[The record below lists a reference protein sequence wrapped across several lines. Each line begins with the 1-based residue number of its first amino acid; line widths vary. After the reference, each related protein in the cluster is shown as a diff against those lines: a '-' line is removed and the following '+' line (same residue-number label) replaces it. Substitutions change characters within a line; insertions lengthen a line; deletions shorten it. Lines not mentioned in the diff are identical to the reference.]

1 MPELSVRRGNSNLTW
16 ALSSLGLADLFK
28 PGFAQLY
35 DVSDYKWLSV
45 SGIIHKTHFDIRE
58 SGDGLL
64 SAPVASAA
72 PQTVG
77 NNVMKNSL
85 FSHSAG
91 KPVVSQSM
99 KHTAADPDVVS
110 ISIDK
115 PFLYFVFDNVSGL
128 VMVMGKFGREP
139 VNYRLP
145 I

>member
-1 MPELSVRRGNSNLTW
+1 MKRGNSNLTW

-35 DVSDYKWLSV
+35 DISDYKWLSV
-45 SGIIHKTHFDIRE
+45 SGIIHKTYFDIRE
-58 SGDGLL
+58 SGEGL
-64 SAPVASAA
+64 VAAAGTGVTAA
-72 PQTVG
+72 PQTAS
-77 NNVMKNSL
+77 NVMKNSL
-85 FSHSAG
+85 LSHPPN
-91 KPVVSQSM
+91 KPVISQDM
-99 KHTAADPDVVS
+99 KHAAADSDVVS
-110 ISIDK
+110 VTIDK